1 MTIMIHCHFA
11 PLALVLITGQKRAKI
26 NEATPGGTRAKEVA
40 KNE

>member
-1 MTIMIHCHFA
+1 MTIKIHCHLV
-11 PLALVLITGQKRAKI
+11 PLALVLISEQKRAKI